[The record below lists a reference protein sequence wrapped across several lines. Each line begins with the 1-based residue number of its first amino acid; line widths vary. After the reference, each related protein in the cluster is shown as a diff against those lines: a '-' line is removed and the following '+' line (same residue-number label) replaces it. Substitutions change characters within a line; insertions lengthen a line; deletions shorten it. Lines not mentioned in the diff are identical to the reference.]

1 MYDIFIILFIFTSFK
16 GKDKTYFIDNYNME
30 FIIILVFGFM
40 RSIISLYSY
49 INLKLKT
56 KN

>member
-30 FIIILVFGFM
+30 FIIILIFGFL

-49 INLKLKT
+49 INLKIKT